1 MNDESDCDF
10 DLDTRINVCE
20 SESDDHRDDDDV
32 GTDGDND
39 VDHAPA
45 RLHRKKLKLVHGIY
59 KTKYSKEWPVVSSVS
74 NDPYQFWCNTC
85 SKKLS
90 CAHQGKA
97 DIIWSQ
103 GFLDFLVGRPA
114 INKEVVIMI
123 LRILFDES
131 F

>member
-45 RLHRKKLKLVHGIY
+45 RLHRKKLKLVHGII
-59 KTKYSKEWPVVSSVS
+59 KRNIQRNGQLCLQSVMI
-74 NDPYQFWCNTC
+74 
-85 SKKLS
+85 
-90 CAHQGKA
+90 H
-97 DIIWSQ
+97 
-103 GFLDFLVGRPA
+103 
-114 INKEVVIMI
+114 INFGVT
-123 LRILFDES
+123 LAPRN
-131 F
+131 